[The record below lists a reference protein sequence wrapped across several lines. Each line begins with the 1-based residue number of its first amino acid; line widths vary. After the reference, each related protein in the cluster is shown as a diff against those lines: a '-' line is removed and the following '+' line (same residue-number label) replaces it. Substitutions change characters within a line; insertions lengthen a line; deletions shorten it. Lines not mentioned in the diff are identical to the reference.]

1 MKKLKSTVY
10 QIDNP
15 AGSYFLTFQLIDW
28 VDVFTRKI
36 YRDIILESLDYC
48 RINKGLEVWAY
59 VIMRNYVHCMLSAN
73 EKVRLIR

>member
-1 MKKLKSTVY
+1 MSTAY

-48 RINKGLEVWAY
+48 CRNKGLEVWA
-59 VIMRNYVHCMLSAN
+59 
-73 EKVRLIR
+73 